1 MRRSEPLTPSLKVL
15 PLGVGDVMASQL
27 PKEETVTIEE
37 VVISQ
42 SYEIAALVT
51 ILERKGI
58 LSIEEIIGAIKELKT
73 QSNA

>member
-1 MRRSEPLTPSLKVL
+1 
-15 PLGVGDVMASQL
+15 MASQL